1 MDTKSENGSSTLPP
15 KHLKTISGLEVFVF
29 CLWFL
34 KLIPH
39 ILMLIKANNPVL
51 SDRFDLSYK

>member
-34 KLIPH
+34 KHPSYFDVDLGLQP
-39 ILMLIKANNPVL
+39 
-51 SDRFDLSYK
+51 RFVW